1 MDSDITVKILEG
13 LPRSGKTYTGIAL
26 LKQSASG
33 CYISQKH
40 ETIDG
45 AIKNLIGIEGKIAV
59 KLEGKSR
66 LCKKNDHK
74 CSNCLMFPSD
84 TNKDHITSKEVD
96 ELISDVIHTTPIINK
111 EVIKGLET
119 PEKVKKY
126 GGLCPYHILQ
136 KASENADFIFT
147 VPQLVPT
154 DGYFETVV
162 IDEDP
167 TMDYYYPNSVCICE
181 YTHLKNNRAVKIEI
195 PELEKLKNIVS
206 NRKPSDPLDLEI
218 LELIRI
224 IEQFRT
230 EIGNFKDNKVETDTL
245 LKRLN
250 DIPYPNIK
258 KPSDTLKRIEKYSS
272 DNDVQAIFEPI
283 LFPGMK
289 RVYIEKGR
297 YLNKLY
303 LIANEEQIIR
313 DLPKTDKL
321 LIIGS
326 TKGELFAQKISS
338 NIEVKT
344 KPDLPFKKNFCII
357 PIEMRDQKNKKGYFE
372 SNNQIVNLCKQFYQ
386 SNVPV
391 VVVTGSKNAQ
401 QTLERKMRDFG
412 LSPLCSQQESCEEQI
427 DSLVTGRPNI
437 IYANSN
443 VSRGVDL
450 DLYDVLIMY
459 HSNFSTPYWS
469 S

>member
-181 YTHLKNNRAVKIEI
+181 YTHLKNNRAD
-195 PELEKLKNIVS
+195 KN
-206 NRKPSDPLDLEI
+206 
-218 LELIRI
+218 
-224 IEQFRT
+224 
-230 EIGNFKDNKVETDTL
+230 
-245 LKRLN
+245 
-250 DIPYPNIK
+250 
-258 KPSDTLKRIEKYSS
+258 
-272 DNDVQAIFEPI
+272 
-283 LFPGMK
+283 
-289 RVYIEKGR
+289 
-297 YLNKLY
+297 
-303 LIANEEQIIR
+303 
-313 DLPKTDKL
+313 
-321 LIIGS
+321 
-326 TKGELFAQKISS
+326 
-338 NIEVKT
+338 
-344 KPDLPFKKNFCII
+344 
-357 PIEMRDQKNKKGYFE
+357 
-372 SNNQIVNLCKQFYQ
+372 
-386 SNVPV
+386 
-391 VVVTGSKNAQ
+391 
-401 QTLERKMRDFG
+401 
-412 LSPLCSQQESCEEQI
+412 
-427 DSLVTGRPNI
+427 
-437 IYANSN
+437 
-443 VSRGVDL
+443 
-450 DLYDVLIMY
+450 
-459 HSNFSTPYWS
+459 
-469 S
+469 